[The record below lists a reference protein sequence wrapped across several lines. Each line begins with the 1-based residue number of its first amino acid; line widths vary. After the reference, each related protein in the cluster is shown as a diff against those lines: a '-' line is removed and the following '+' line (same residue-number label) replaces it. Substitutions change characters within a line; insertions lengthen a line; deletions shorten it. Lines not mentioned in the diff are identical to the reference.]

1 MRLGVDVDLT
11 VVDTGQEWYNYL
23 RGVSEI
29 EVPPYED
36 FLVANTVAPY
46 NMADVFK
53 DIDYQKCLGYWR
65 EEHLYDNLQPLKD
78 SVQVLEDL
86 KISKGYEII
95 FVSTI
100 KGNHH
105 KSKYYFLKKNYPFLD
120 GFIATKEKKYA
131 KIDLMVD
138 DRLNVLELLDR
149 NVITVQKITPFDQ
162 TSKFVPS
169 YSFDDWADFS
179 KLAYRNF

>member
-11 VVDTGQEWYNYL
+11 VVDTGREWYNFL

-29 EVPPYED
+29 QVPEYEE
-36 FLVANTVAPY
+36 FLALNTVAPY
-46 NMADVFK
+46 DMTNVFK
-53 DIDYQKCLGYWR
+53 DMDYQKCLSYWR
-65 EEHLYDNLQPLKD
+65 DEFLYDNLEPLKD
-78 SVQVLEDL
+78 AVQVLEDL
-86 KISKGYEII
+86 KISKGCEIV

-105 KSKYYFLKKNYPFLD
+105 KSKYYFLKKNFPFLD

-131 KIDLMVD
+131 KIDIMVD

-149 NVITVQKITPFDQ
+149 NVVAVQKITPFDQ
-162 TSKFVPS
+162 TSNFAPA
-169 YSFDDWADFS
+169 YSFEHWADFS